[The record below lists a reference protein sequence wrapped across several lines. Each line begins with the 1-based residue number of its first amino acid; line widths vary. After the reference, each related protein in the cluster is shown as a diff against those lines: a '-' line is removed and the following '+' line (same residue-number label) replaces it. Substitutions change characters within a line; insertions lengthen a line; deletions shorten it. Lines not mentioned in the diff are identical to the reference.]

1 MTDPFWETKSL
12 NEMTDAE
19 WESLCD
25 GCGRCCLVLL
35 DETDTGR
42 LYQTNVACKLF
53 DVKKRRC
60 TDYQNRTKRV
70 KDCVQLTPGNS
81 GALDWMPESCAYRR
95 LARGEG
101 LADWHPLLTGTKKSV
116 EDAGVAVM
124 SAVSEDS
131 VDPEDIWDYVVAVR
145 PKPRRKRAAAPRRSR
160 ARRAASPARR

>member
-1 MTDPFWETKSL
+1 MRMTDPFWETKPL
-12 NEMTDAE
+12 TKMTDAE

-35 DETDTGR
+35 DEEDTGR

-60 TDYQNRTKRV
+60 TDYANRSKRV
-70 KDCVQLTPGNS
+70 KDCVTLTPGNS

-101 LADWHPLLTGTKKSV
+101 LPDWHPLLTGAKKSV

-124 SAVSEDS
+124 NAVSETK
-131 VDPEDIWDYVVAVR
+131 VDPEDIWDYVVSIR
-145 PKPRRKRAAAPRRSR
+145 PKPRKKSAKNLKLRRG
-160 ARRAASPARR
+160 ARQT